1 MLRYLLLVVLFL
13 VAPLAIA
20 QPATNV
26 DLDAL
31 DAYIETALGDW
42 PVPGLAVAI
51 VKDGEVVHAKGYGT
65 RTVGEDQPVDEHTL
79 FAIASNTK
87 AFTAALLA
95 MLVDEG
101 RLSWDDRVV
110 DHLPYFELYDPYVTE
125 AMRVRDLLSHG
136 SGLGTYSG
144 DLLWYD
150 TDYTAE
156 EVVRRARHLD
166 PAGPFR
172 ASYGYSNLMVIT
184 AGEVIRA
191 VTGQP
196 WAEVVQ
202 ARILDPLGMDRTVTS
217 TNALP
222 ALANVATPH
231 KPFPDSL
238 VTVEWMNWDAMGAAG
253 ALISSVDDIALWMRL
268 QLGGGTL
275 VRDSGAETM
284 LFSEAQ
290 QHTMWSPHTL
300 LPISQAARAR
310 NPHTHFRAAALG
322 WFVRDYHGRRLIDHG
337 GGYDGMFSR
346 TVLVPEENLGV
357 VVLTNSMTALASA
370 LTSRVVDA
378 YLGVTDDAGQ
388 VRDYAADYL
397 SFDRGNREQFYAR
410 IDSATVDRGD
420 LPPTLALD
428 DYAAT
433 FESDLYGGAS
443 VVFEDAGLVLRF
455 DAAAWVA
462 DLTHLHGDVFRVDW
476 REEYAWFGPGNA
488 QFVLSPAN
496 DIEELRLDVPNDDL
510 WFYEL
515 ELMHVD
521 E

>member
-1 MLRYLLLVVLFL
+1 MLRRLLLAAL
-13 VAPLAIA
+13 VFAAPLTLA
-20 QPATNV
+20 QPANV
-26 DLDAL
+26 DLEAL
-31 DAYIETALGDW
+31 DAYIEASLGDW

-65 RTVGEDQPVDEHTL
+65 RTVGTSEPVDEQTL

-150 TDYTAE
+150 TDYSAE

-196 WAEVVQ
+196 WAEVVRE
-202 ARILDPLGMDRTVTS
+202 RILDPLGMDRTVTS

-222 ALANVATPH
+222 ALDNVATPH

-238 VTVEWMNWDAMGAAG
+238 VTVAWMNWDAMGAAG
-253 ALISSVDDIALWMRL
+253 ALISSVDDLAQWMRL

-275 VRDSGAETM
+275 DETV
-284 LFSEAQ
+284 LFSADQ
-290 QHTMWSPHTL
+290 QHTMWSPHTVI
-300 LPISQAARAR
+300 PISQGARAR
-310 NPHTHFRAAALG
+310 NPHTHFRATGLG
-322 WFVRDYHGRRLIDHG
+322 WFLRDYHGRRLIDHG

-370 LTSRVVDA
+370 LTSRVVDT
-378 YLGVTDDAGQ
+378 YLGVTDEAGA
-388 VRDYAADYL
+388 VRDYAADYRP
-397 SFDRGNREQFYAR
+397 FDRNNRTGFYAR

-420 LPPTLALD
+420 TPPTLALA
-428 DYAAT
+428 DYAAS
-433 FESDLYGGAS
+433 FESDLYGGAT
-443 VVFEDAGLVLRF
+443 VDFEEVGLVLRF
-455 DAAAWVA
+455 HASDLIA
-462 DLTHLHGDVFRVDW
+462 DLTHLHGDVFRLDW
-476 REEYAWFGPGNA
+476 REAYAWYGPGNV
-488 QFVLSPAN
+488 QFVLNPAN
-496 DIEELRLDVPNDDL
+496 EIEELRLDVPNDDL

-515 ELMHVD
+515 KLMRVA